1 MVKIRYNIMQHVH
14 KRTYC
19 LPLLY
24 TNTRLVFEEE
34 LDTSLYTPHI
44 KER

>member
-1 MVKIRYNIMQHVH
+1 MQHVY

-24 TNTRLVFEEE
+24 ANKEFVFEEE
-34 LDTSLYTPHI
+34 LDTSLYTTHI

>member
-1 MVKIRYNIMQHVH
+1 MQHVY

-24 TNTRLVFEEE
+24 ANTELVFEEE
-34 LDTSLYTPHI
+34 LDTRLYTTHI
-44 KER
+44 RER

>member
-1 MVKIRYNIMQHVH
+1 MQHVY

-24 TNTRLVFEEE
+24 ANTEFVFEEE
-34 LDTSLYTPHI
+34 LDTSLYTTHI
-44 KER
+44 NER